1 MGEVFVRC
9 FGASMLNDH
18 LVPDFSWIR
27 MRREELPIILAEI
40 HSENLVRYIG

>member
-1 MGEVFVRC
+1 MGEVFARC

-27 MRREELPIILAEI
+27 MRREELLFMIVEV